1 MNKKELADQLR
12 TPEFASYR
20 AVAHVPANRMPEFLG
35 KLVERFK
42 SLSDDEVIRFFAP
55 LCARCV
61 NREEEPKRHVAMT
74 DEQLDQA
81 IENARNADEFLHLS
95 RRILETQFSLFMF
108 PYSASR

>member
-20 AVAHVPANRMPEFLG
+20 AVAHVPPNRMPEFLG
-35 KLVERFK
+35 NLVERFK

-55 LCARCV
+55 LCARCLIS
-61 NREEEPKRHVAMT
+61 EEPKQHIAMT

-81 IENARNADEFLHLS
+81 IENSRNADEFLHLS
-95 RRILETQFSLFMF
+95 RRILDTQFSLFMF
-108 PYSASR
+108 PYSVSR

>member
-1 MNKKELADQLR
+1 MNKKDLADQLS

-20 AVAHVPANRMPEFLG
+20 AVAHVSPKRMPEFLG
-35 KLVERFK
+35 NLVERFK
-42 SLSDDEVIRFFAP
+42 SLSDDEIIRFFAP

-61 NREEEPKRHVAMT
+61 NREEEPRRHIAMT

-81 IENARNADEFLHLS
+81 IANARSADEFLRLS
-95 RRILETQFSLFMF
+95 RGILDTQFSLFMF